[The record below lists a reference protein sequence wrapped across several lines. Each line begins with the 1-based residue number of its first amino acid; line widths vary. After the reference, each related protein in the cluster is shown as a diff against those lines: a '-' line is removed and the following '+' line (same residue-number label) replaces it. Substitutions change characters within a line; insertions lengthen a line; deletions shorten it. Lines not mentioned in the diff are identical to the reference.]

1 MSTSDFPREH
11 RDGRFVRQRSAFR
24 DHVTADGSSGFPA
37 APGRYHLYVSLACPW
52 AHRTIIVRR
61 LKGLEDVIGMTVV
74 DPIRDARGWRFTDA
88 DPDPVHGWAYLSEGY
103 LMSDPSYDDR
113 VTVPVLWDT
122 QTDRIVSN
130 ESSEILEMLNSAWD
144 AWAEHPE
151 LDLWPEAVREEG
163 AKLNRLIYETV
174 NDGVY
179 RAGFS
184 TTQDAYEDAVRPLF
198 QTLDRL
204 EERLATQ
211 RYLLGD
217 EPTLADWRL
226 FTTLV
231 RFDAVY
237 HGHFKC
243 NVRRI
248 VDYPNLSAYL
258 RDLYA
263 TPGVAETVDF
273 DHIKRH
279 YYVTHTSINPTQIV
293 PAGPAVDLTAPH
305 GRAMPVGLT
314 GTSAGEM
321 AQLRGGR
328 WP

>member
-1 MSTSDFPREH
+1 
-11 RDGRFVRQRSAFR
+11 
-24 DHVTADGSSGFPA
+24 
-37 APGRYHLYVSLACPW
+37 
-52 AHRTIIVRR
+52 
-61 LKGLEDVIGMTVV
+61 
-74 DPIRDARGWRFTDA
+74 
-88 DPDPVHGWAYLSEGY
+88 
-103 LMSDPSYDDR
+103 MSDPDYDDR

-130 ESSEILEMLNSAWD
+130 ESSEILEMLNSEWD

-151 LDLWPEAVREEG
+151 LDLWPEDLREEG
-163 AKLNRLIYETV
+163 DELNRLIYETV

-184 TTQDAYEDAVRPLF
+184 TTQDAYEDAARPLF
-198 QTLDRL
+198 ETLDRL
-204 EERLATQ
+204 EERLATR

-237 HGHFKC
+237 YGHFKC
-243 NVRRI
+243 NIRRI
-248 VDYPNLSAYL
+248 ADYPHLSAYL

-279 YYVTHTSINPTQIV
+279 YYVTHTSINPTGIV
-293 PAGPAVDLTAPH
+293 PVGPALDLTAPH
-305 GRAMPVGLT
+305 GRATLLLDT
-314 GTSAGEM
+314 GPCPGTQDLADGRGRARRVTPGRETRSA
-321 AQLRGGR
+321 ARS
-328 WP
+328 PS